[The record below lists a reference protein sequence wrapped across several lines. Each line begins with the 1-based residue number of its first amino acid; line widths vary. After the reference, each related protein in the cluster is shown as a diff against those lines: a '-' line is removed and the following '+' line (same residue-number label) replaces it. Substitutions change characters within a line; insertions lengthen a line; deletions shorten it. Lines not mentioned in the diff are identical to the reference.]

1 MRPIASFLPYFALPF
16 LTLSPLRAT
25 EPELIFDRAG
35 AEIFPE
41 SWRNAKVN
49 ANAEPLDETGR
60 QAAKAIVGRALAKYP
75 PAVLSANLKELYAV
89 GRLEYSGV
97 ATGGTNSRDAVYVV
111 WNPKFPADKIEGNI
125 HAEFSSILLRNHAR
139 EFDQE
144 AWLKLNPPGF
154 AYRGTGVQAVR
165 TRQAS
170 LRIDAVL
177 NAEGFVNQ
185 YGQASMEED
194 FNSYAG
200 RLWMGD
206 AELWNAIEKYPKV
219 KAKADLA
226 MAFYQKLDGALTEQF
241 FRSLRRPRE
250 R

>member
-1 MRPIASFLPYFALPF
+1 MRTTASFLLSFTLPF
-16 LTLSPLRAT
+16 LTLSPLRAAG
-25 EPELIFDRAG
+25 PELIFDRADL
-35 AEIFPE
+35 EIFPE
-41 SWRNAKVN
+41 SWRSSKVN
-49 ANAEPLDETGR
+49 ANAESLDETGG
-60 QAAKAIVGRALAKYP
+60 QAAKAIVDRALAKYP
-75 PAVLSANLKELYAV
+75 PAVLCANMKKLYAV

-125 HAEFSSILLRNHAR
+125 HAEFSSILLRNHAP

-154 AYRGTGVQAVR
+154 TYRGTGVQAVR

-206 AELWNAIEKYPKV
+206 AELWSAVEKYPKV
-219 KAKADLA
+219 KTKAGLA
-226 MAFYQKLDGALTEQF
+226 MAFYQKLDAVLTEEF
-241 FRSLRRPRE
+241 FRSLRE
-250 R
+250 RHER